1 MRSESKTGIPRVGLI
16 GAGWVGEKRAR
27 VASENPHSELAVVY
41 GASRLILQKRNP
53 RGGTPTETVWEYDD
67 GDPSWA
73 MEWAELLAALREGRQ
88 PLGNG
93 QEGLRAMEI
102 VDALY
107 RSARAGAIVSV
118 ER

>member
-1 MRSESKTGIPRVGLI
+1 MRSESKTGILRVGLI

-27 VASENPHSELAVVY
+27 VASENPHSELAAVY
-41 GASRLILQKRNP
+41 GPPRLLLQKRNP
-53 RGGTPTETVWEYDD
+53 RGGRPAETVWEYEDS
-67 GDPSWA
+67 DPSWA
-73 MEWAELLAALREGRQ
+73 NEWSEFLNALREGRQ

-102 VDALY
+102 ADALY

-118 ER
+118 EQ